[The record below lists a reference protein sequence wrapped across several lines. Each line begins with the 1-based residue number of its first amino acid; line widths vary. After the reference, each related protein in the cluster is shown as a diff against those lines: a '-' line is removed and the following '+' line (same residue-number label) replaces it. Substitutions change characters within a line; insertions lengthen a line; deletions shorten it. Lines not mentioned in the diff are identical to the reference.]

1 MKRRFLVAMV
11 TTFSVLS
18 LLCLPFIPQASAETT
33 WVDTGGPGPGLQVN
47 ALVYDGSRD
56 ILYAGIEGDRVYRC
70 TSPGSSPAWTSVG
83 GLMTL
88 NDIES
93 MAYDSANN
101 VLYVGGEGTGT
112 DHVWRLKNPHNS
124 NLWQNI
130 TDSTWLPMTDYA
142 ITCLAYNET
151 DNLLFASTQNGR
163 VQRLASPDT
172 TPPTP
177 IPSWKIVG
185 GPATWTNTI
194 SMGNSDTKLY
204 IGMPSTGARRCEN
217 PNGSIPPAP
226 TVNDMGGAVSD
237 HSILNLDYDASNNSL
252 FAATK
257 ESLAWN
263 HCVYR
268 CDNPEAASPNTWTD
282 MNWPNPGSGM
292 TGALLYSS
300 TDDALFVGG
309 NQVVRRCNEPATSPA
324 WKDMTGN
331 LSGAYIYCFAY
342 DSASRTLF
350 AGTQSDGVWRAIISP
365 EITDISPSSGCAG
378 DEITLTGEN
387 FGNTQGSG
395 AGMTGGAAS
404 SVSFGSVS
412 AASCS
417 SWTDNEIKC
426 TVPGGIVG
434 DVKVTVVTDGG
445 TSNEVDFT
453 IDYPTE
459 FYFAEGYTG
468 TGFQEYLCLGNSG
481 NTDANATVTF
491 MFNDGSAPLEQEYTV
506 PALSRSTV
514 DVNSVAD
521 DKEVSIKVESES
533 TSIVAERPMYFDY
546 QGKWAGGHDSVAAT
560 STEQTWYFA
569 EGTTR
574 TGFEEYITVLNPGGT
589 SANLEFHYM
598 VEGEGE
604 TVKQETVDANS
615 RATFS
620 AVSHVGTEKD
630 ISLMLSSDAGI
641 VAERPMYFNYQGLAE
656 HNWQGGHC
664 VVGANAPDDTW
675 YFAEGT
681 TRNGF
686 EEWLCMQNPGNSSI
700 EVTARYMMGEGQGNP
715 IDKTYTVPAMERL
728 TKSVN
733 DEIGPDKDVS
743 VRLTS
748 GSEFIAE
755 RPMYFDYQG
764 TGDYGWDGGHDVLG
778 ANAAAKDWFFA
789 EGYTGAG
796 FEEWL
801 CIQNPTSEYTTLG
814 ISYFP
819 ESGDPVYTNHA
830 MEGNSRLTINVN
842 SDAGP
847 DLQISTRIE
856 ADHVVIVERPMYFKY
871 AGVWPGGHDVI
882 GFTP

>member
-11 TTFSVLS
+11 TAFSVVS
-18 LLCLPFIPQASAETT
+18 ILCIPFIPQAGAETT
-33 WVDTGGPGPGLQVN
+33 WVDTGGPGAGLQVN
-47 ALVYDGSRD
+47 ALVYDSSRD
-56 ILYAGIEGDRVYRC
+56 ILYAGTDTDGVYRC
-70 TSPGSSPAWTSVG
+70 TSAGSSPTWTRIG

-88 NDIES
+88 TNIES
-93 MAYDSANN
+93 MAYDSTNN
-101 VLYVGGEGTGT
+101 VFYVGGQGTGL
-112 DHVWRLKNPHNS
+112 DHVWRLKDPHNS
-124 NLWQNI
+124 NLWVNI
-130 TDSTWLPMTDYA
+130 TDPTWTA
-142 ITCLAYNET
+142 NHAVTCLAYNGT
-151 DNLLFASTQNGR
+151 DNMLFASTQYER
-163 VQRLASPDT
+163 VQRLISPDT
-172 TPPTP
+172 QPPM
-177 IPSWKIVG
+177 PSWKIVG
-185 GPATWTNTI
+185 GPSTWTNTI

-217 PNGSIPPAP
+217 PNGAIPPPPA
-226 TVNDMGGAVSD
+226 VNDMGGDVSD
-237 HSILNLDYDASNNSL
+237 HSILRFGYDEGNNSL

-282 MNWPNPGSGM
+282 MNWPDPGSGM

-300 TDDALFVGG
+300 TDDTLFVGG
-309 NQVVRRCNEPATSPA
+309 QLVVRRCDEPATSSD

-331 LSGAYIYCFAY
+331 MSGYYVSCFAY

-350 AGTQSDGVWRAIISP
+350 AGTQSDGVWRATMSP
-365 EITDISPSSGCAG
+365 AITGISPSSGCAG

-412 AASCS
+412 TASCS
-417 SWTDNEIKC
+417 SWHDNEIKC

-453 IDYPTE
+453 VDYPTE

-481 NTDANATVTF
+481 DTDAAATVIF
-491 MFNDGSAPLEQEYTV
+491 MFNDGSAPQEESYTV
-506 PALSRSTV
+506 PANSRSTV
-514 DVNSVAD
+514 DVNSVVGD
-521 DKEVSIKVESES
+521 DKEVSIKIESES

-546 QGKWAGGHDSVAAT
+546 QGKWAGGHDAVAAT
-560 STEQTWYFA
+560 SPEKTWYFA

-574 TGFEEYITVLNPGGT
+574 TGFDEYITVLNPGPAAA
-589 SANLEFHYM
+589 SLEFHYM

-620 AVSHVGTEKD
+620 AANHVGTEKD
-630 ISLMLSSDAGI
+630 ISLMISSDEDV
-641 VAERPMYFNYQGLAE
+641 VAERPMYFDYRGLAE
-656 HNWQGGHC
+656 HNWDGGHC
-664 VVGANAPDDTW
+664 VVGANSPDDTW

-681 TRNGF
+681 TRGGF
-686 EEWLCMQNPGNSSI
+686 EEWLCMQNPGKTPI
-700 EVTARYMMGEGQGNP
+700 EVTATYMLGEGQGNP
-715 IDKTYTVPAMERL
+715 IEKTYTVPAMERL

-733 DEIGPDKDVS
+733 EEIGSDKDVS

-748 GSEFIAE
+748 SSQFIAE
-755 RPMYFDYQG
+755 RPMYFNYQG
-764 TGDYGWDGGHDVLG
+764 TGAYGWDGGHDVLG

-801 CIQNPTSEYTTLG
+801 CVQNPTSEYTTLG

-819 ESGDPVYTNHA
+819 ESGDPVYSNHA

-856 ADHVVIVERPMYFKY
+856 ADHVVIIERPMYFKY

-882 GFTP
+882 GFAP